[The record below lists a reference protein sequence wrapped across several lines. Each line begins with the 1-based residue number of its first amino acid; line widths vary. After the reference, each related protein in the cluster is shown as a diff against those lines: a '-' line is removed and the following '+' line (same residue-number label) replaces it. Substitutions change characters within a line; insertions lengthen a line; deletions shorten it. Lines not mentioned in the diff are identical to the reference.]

1 MLTPNLAEIAGKQ
14 KGAFTWQQARV
25 EHSRSEIRVRVDRGE
40 WVRALHGVYRE
51 ASRTPTTGLLVEAA
65 RLSLKVGD
73 AVACHQTA
81 AVLHGF
87 AVLDDPRIHV
97 VASAPRQSR
106 AGLVVHR
113 DHLSAADVVSVRG
126 TPATNAARTGVDMA
140 RTLERLDALATLDAA
155 IRARVQ
161 PAALAAELTRH
172 TYRSG
177 HRQAAEL
184 IPLADG
190 RAESPM
196 ESRTR
201 MRCLDAG
208 LPRPVPQ
215 CKVWVGGRLYRLDL
229 GWPEYRIGLDYE
241 SGDWHTGA
249 AAASRDNP
257 RHNGLTDIGWTMY
270 YATGGQVYRAPHMF
284 TDPILRAVHGNGG

>member
-25 EHSRSEIRVRVDRGE
+25 EYSRSEIRVRVDRGE

-113 DHLSAADVVSVRG
+113 DHLSAADVASVRG
-126 TPATNAARTGVDMA
+126 TPATNAARTA
-140 RTLERLDALATLDAA
+140 STWPELERLDALATLDAA
-155 IRARVQ
+155 IRAECRPRVGD
-161 PAALAAELTRH
+161 ELTRH
-172 TYRSG
+172 T
-177 HRQAAEL
+177 
-184 IPLADG
+184 
-190 RAESPM
+190 
-196 ESRTR
+196 
-201 MRCLDAG
+201 
-208 LPRPVPQ
+208 
-215 CKVWVGGRLYRLDL
+215 
-229 GWPEYRIGLDYE
+229 
-241 SGDWHTGA
+241 
-249 AAASRDNP
+249 
-257 RHNGLTDIGWTMY
+257 
-270 YATGGQVYRAPHMF
+270 
-284 TDPILRAVHGNGG
+284 